1 MRAKGPVSRVFH
13 AFFATVSIGLSASVG
28 FPAAAQPV
36 QEAPAATPVREGS
49 PEARNAA
56 AKTPGPTDRLA
67 LLTLLRQ
74 GAFDRLDVRLKQFH
88 AAYEAGRLSD
98 RTIFKAYATFESAD
112 PKLAPLLDAWVKKWP
127 ESYTARMARGI
138 YYQHLGTLSRGLR
151 WAEDTPKQRV
161 AAMKTHYG
169 RAKADFRAA
178 LKANP
183 TLGVAHAALV
193 VMAMIEGKRPEADR
207 IVRAGRDA
215 DPRSFTIRHREI
227 LTHLPWWRGESYWG
241 QLMRGYDRL
250 VYALRAAPEQAE
262 LRPAAREV
270 IAAATRDAKANP
282 GLAPLKG
289 GGDYIIAATLS
300 RHGYRP
306 KADRYFNRALKFGD
320 YWWYLLAKG
329 ENQFKMKRYRAA
341 VKTFTRALKAWPQ
354 APRLL
359 DWRAR
364 TYVKLKRF
372 GKAAADWKMALA
384 LDPKNPEILV
394 HKARAA
400 RQRKKFADVLAALD
414 EATVYGA
421 HEQDVWHLKSE
432 LYIRDLKRPADAVA
446 PAKRATEINPK
457 VPRYWR
463 NYAAALRGT
472 AIRAQQCAAR
482 APLTRYRALCEAGKK
497 RCAKDG
503 TKWAARTLAELSRP
517 GQCPASPG

>member
-1 MRAKGPVSRVFH
+1 MRAMESVSRSLL
-13 AFFATVSIGLSASVG
+13 APFAAVAIGLPMAMGS
-28 FPAAAQPV
+28 PAVAQPA
-36 QEAPAATPVREGS
+36 EKAPAAKPAGE
-49 PEARNAA
+49 N
-56 AKTPGPTDRLA
+56 TPGPDQTGANPPGPPDRRA
-67 LLTLLRQ
+67 LLTLLRG
-74 GAFDRLDVRLKQFH
+74 GAFDRLDARLTQYH
-88 AAYEAGRLSD
+88 AAYEAGGLSD

-127 ESYTARMARGI
+127 AAYTARMARGV
-138 YYQHLGTLSRGLR
+138 YYQHLGTISRGLR
-151 WAEDTPKQRV
+151 WAQDTPKERV
-161 AAMKTHYG
+161 AAMKTYYG

-178 LKANP
+178 LKAKP
-183 TLGVAHAALV
+183 KMGLAHASLV
-193 VMAMIEGKRPEADR
+193 VMAMIEGKRSEADR

-227 LTHLPWWRGESYWG
+227 LTHLPWWRGEGYWG

-250 VYALRAAPEQAE
+250 VYALRGAPERAE

-270 IAAATRDAKANP
+270 IAAATRDSVANV

-329 ENQFKMKRYRAA
+329 ENQFNMKRYRAA
-341 VKTFTRALKAWPQ
+341 AKTFTRALKAWPQ

-400 RQRKKFADVLAALD
+400 RQRKKFDDVLAALD

-432 LYIRDLKRPADAVA
+432 LYIRDLKRPSDAVA

-472 AIRAQQCAAR
+472 AIRARQCAAR
-482 APLTRYRALCEAGKK
+482 MPLIRYRALCKAGKK

-503 TKWAARTLAELSRP
+503 TKWATRTLAELSRP
-517 GQCPASPG
+517 GQCPADSG